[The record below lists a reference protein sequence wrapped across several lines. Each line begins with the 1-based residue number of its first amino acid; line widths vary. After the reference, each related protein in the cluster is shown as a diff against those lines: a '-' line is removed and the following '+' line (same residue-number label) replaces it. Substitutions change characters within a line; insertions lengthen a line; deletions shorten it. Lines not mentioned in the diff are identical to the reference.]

1 VQVLLTAALAV
12 CQFERA
18 TRKDDIMLRHFA
30 AATSAA
36 LLALAL
42 TGCSDRPRYV
52 PSAAQLAVQGKD
64 QVTYTAERDGTVWVT
79 DEGNHKVMYSTH
91 VHAGD
96 RIEVDANRNQMLL
109 NDRVVMD
116 TSVHHNEHKIFFE
129 PSEPVTAARAVIVP
143 APAPTPAR
151 TEVIIVRPPE
161 IPPAATLR
169 TQTTGEPVE
178 LRPDADGTVWVV
190 SEPDH
195 RVTYSGRVLR
205 GDTLIVDPRGNRLSV
220 NGRSVYSGALP
231 IGRYE
236 VYYMAGAQ

>member
-1 VQVLLTAALAV
+1 M
-12 CQFERA
+12 FR
-18 TRKDDIMLRHFA
+18 DFA

-36 LLALAL
+36 FLVLALAS
-42 TGCSDRPRYV
+42 CSDRPNYV
-52 PSAAQLAVQGKD
+52 PSAAQLTVQGKD
-64 QVTYTAERDGTVWVT
+64 HVTYTAERDGTVWVT

-96 RIEVDANRNQMLL
+96 RLEVDANRNQVLL

-129 PSEPVTAARAVIVP
+129 PAEPVTAARAVIVP
-143 APAPTPAR
+143 VPAPAPAASR
-151 TEVIIVRPPE
+151 TDVVIVRPQE
-161 IPPAATLR
+161 IPAGATLR
-169 TQTTGEPVE
+169 TQTTGEAVE
-178 LRPDADGTVWVV
+178 LRPDTDGTVWVV

-205 GDTLIVDPRGNRLSV
+205 GDTLVVDPRGNRLSV

-231 IGRYE
+231 TGRYE